1 MLTFPACRLMLD
13 GETERSGFKQEY
25 ETFHFLVYQIVLHE
39 TSPKIGL
46 VQFGKTGWRQRTTW
60 RRKT

>member
-1 MLTFPACRLMLD
+1 MTFSACRLMLD

-39 TSPKIGL
+39 TSPKVGPEL
-46 VQFGKTGWRQRTTW
+46 PEHWLAAAHQTW